1 MAYISLVHSQKH
13 VDLILFL
20 WHCVSMSISCGES
33 LTDSQAAAFFFS
45 PEQPLQRQYEA
56 LRAFFV
62 EEIPSAE
69 AAQRFSYSPGAFR
82 VLVYQFRHDPEKR
95 SAFFRQIQR
104 GPRSAPAR
112 DRARESAVALRKRN
126 LSVYDIQ
133 RDLAGTGHRIS
144 INALTVLLR
153 EEGFARLP
161 RRRDEERPATLTP
174 DSAEIADVRQ
184 LDLSPRSFRTT
195 AAGLFLFLPLL
206 EGIDFQRVVEAGRL
220 PGSRM
225 IPAALAV
232 RSLLALKLLGVE
244 RKSHVMELVFDPA
257 IALFAGL
264 NVVPKRSYLAA
275 YSSRV
280 DHRAN
285 LRLMDAWFEQIEGIG
300 LPHGTSLDLDFHT
313 VPANTDTEPLEKH
326 YVSSRSRRQQG
337 ILVFLARDAE
347 QRVFR
352 YANAGIPKAE
362 QADEILRFIEFWKR
376 HTGELPA
383 ELIFDSQLTTHEN
396 LSQLNQQGIFFITLR
411 RRSRKLLGEIYSR
424 PASAWQR
431 ITLDSLTRTFRT
443 PRVLDEYVTMKGYDG
458 LLRQLTV
465 IDLGHEE
472 PTVIVTNNLK
482 VGQAALITRYAQRM
496 LIENN
501 ISEAIQFFHMD
512 ALSSMVGLKVDFD
525 LQVTLMASSLY
536 RLMARRIG
544 REYERAQPKTIF
556 RNLLDLSGKV
566 EIETARVIVTIDKRA
581 HNPYL
586 VASGLADRPTKM
598 PWFGNKQ
605 LLIRFA

>member
-1 MAYISLVHSQKH
+1 MGMASSSQH
-13 VDLILFL
+13 
-20 WHCVSMSISCGES
+20 G
-33 LTDSQAAAFFFS
+33 LTESQAAGFFLS
-45 PEQPLQRQYEA
+45 PEQPLHRQYEA
-56 LRAFFV
+56 LRAYFV
-62 EEIPSAE
+62 EQLPSAE
-69 AAQRFSYSPGAFR
+69 TARRFHYSPGSFR
-82 VLVYQFRHDPEKR
+82 VLCHQFRHDPEKR
-95 SAFFRQIQR
+95 SAFFRSL
-104 GPRSAPAR
+104 PRAHAAPAR
-112 DRARESAVALRKRN
+112 DPVRELVVALRKRN

-133 RDLAGTGHRIS
+133 RELARGDHPIS

-161 RRRDEERPATLTP
+161 RRRDEERPAVLKAE
-174 DSAEIADVRQ
+174 SAEVADVRH

-195 AAGLFLFLPLL
+195 VAGLFLFVPLL
-206 EGIDFQRVVEAGRL
+206 EGIDLNRVVQAGGL
-220 PGSRM
+220 PGSKM
-225 IPAALAV
+225 IPAEQAV
-232 RSLLALKLLGVE
+232 RSLLALKLLGTE
-244 RKSHVMELVFDPA
+244 RKSHVMDLVFDPA

-285 LRLMDAWFEQIEGIG
+285 LRLMGAWFEQIEGVG
-300 LPHGTSLDLDFHT
+300 LPHGSSLDLDFHT
-313 VPANTDTEPLEKH
+313 VPANTAVEPLEKH

-337 ILVFLARDAE
+337 ILVFLVRDAE

-352 YANAGIPKAE
+352 YASAGIPKAE
-362 QADEILRFIEFWKR
+362 HAEEILRFIEFWKR
-376 HTGELPA
+376 HTGRLPE
-383 ELIFDSQLTTHEN
+383 ELIFDSQLTTQEN
-396 LSQLNQQGIFFITLR
+396 LSKLNQQGIGFITLR
-411 RRSRKLLGEIYSR
+411 RRSRKMLGEIYSR
-424 PASAWQR
+424 PPADWQR
-431 ITLDSLTRTFRT
+431 ITLDSLTRTYRT
-443 PRVLDEYVTMKGYDG
+443 PRVLDEMVALQGYDG

-465 IDLGHEE
+465 MHLGHEE
-472 PTVIVTNNLK
+472 PTVLVTNHLK
-482 VGQAALITRYAQRM
+482 SSPAALITRYAQRM

-501 ISEAIQFFHMD
+501 ISESIQFFHLD

-525 LQVTLMASSLY
+525 LQLTLMASSLY

-556 RNLLDLSGKV
+556 RNLLNLSAKV

-586 VASGLADRPTKM
+586 VASGLADKPAKM
-598 PWFGNKQ
+598 PWFGNRQ